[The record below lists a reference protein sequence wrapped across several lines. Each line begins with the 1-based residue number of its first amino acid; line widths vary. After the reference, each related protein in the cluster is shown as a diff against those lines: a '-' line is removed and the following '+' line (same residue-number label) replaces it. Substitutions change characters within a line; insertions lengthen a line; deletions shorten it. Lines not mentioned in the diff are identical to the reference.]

1 MRFKLE
7 RMTTTEDQQ
16 AATVRFGARP
26 LQTLI
31 SAQRVSVTSMIDIAL
46 AERVMDGSL
55 PYVWARYST
64 QTGEFS
70 RLEEDLPR
78 YLPTDAV
85 VTRICQ
91 STKYFEVFAEGTD
104 YALRVESGVISVQIE
119 VASATHDRAREIGDL
134 VAAQFPTA
142 TRNPDEVEVLT
153 WRSKKNADVE
163 TSAKTVAVP
172 AWRAICEN
180 YPAKTSQQLAELMG
194 FSPDGDER
202 RSLGGR
208 IILWHGSPGTGK
220 TNAIRALMREWSG
233 WCQPELLV
241 DPELVFARPD
251 YLFEVM
257 AQPARKRE
265 DSREPS
271 WRLLIAEDA
280 DRYLQPTTHLR
291 DNPAL
296 DRLLNVADGI
306 LGQGCKVIILLTT
319 NSNLAS
325 LHPALTRPG
334 RCLAITEFE
343 KFDPAGARSWIN
355 GRAPS
360 PSGSKSLAEL
370 YELVG
375 TEKPLGRLQAIRP
388 GQYL

>member
-1 MRFKLE
+1 
-7 RMTTTEDQQ
+7 
-16 AATVRFGARP
+16 V
-26 LQTLI
+26 
-31 SAQRVSVTSMIDIAL
+31 
-46 AERVMDGSL
+46 
-55 PYVWARYST
+55 RYST
-64 QTGEFS
+64 QTGEFW

-78 YLPTDAV
+78 YLPIDAA
-85 VTRICQ
+85 VTRTCQ
-91 STKYFEVFAEGTD
+91 SSKYFEAFAEGAG
-104 YALRVESGVISVQIE
+104 YVLRVESGVISVQIE
-119 VASATHDRAREIGDL
+119 VAAATHDRAREIGDL
-134 VAAQFPTA
+134 VAAQFPTSTA
-142 TRNPDEVEVLT
+142 NPDEVDVLT
-153 WRSKKNADVE
+153 WRSKNNGEVE
-163 TSAKTVAVP
+163 TSTKTVPVP
-172 AWRAICEN
+172 VWRQISEN
-180 YPAKTSQQLAELMG
+180 YPANTSRQLAELMRL
-194 FSPDGDER
+194 STDESG
-202 RSLGGR
+202 SLVGR
-208 IILWHGSPGTGK
+208 VILWHGAPGTGK

-241 DPELVFARPD
+241 DPEVVFARPH

-257 AQPARKRE
+257 ARTARRRE
-265 DSREPS
+265 DSPDPS

-280 DRYLQPTTHLR
+280 DRYLQPSTHLR

-319 NSNLAS
+319 NSNIAT

-343 KFDPAGARSWIN
+343 KFDAAGARSWIN

-375 TEKPLGRLQAIRP
+375 TEKPLGDIQTVRP